1 MATFGNLGVGEELS
15 LVLVYI
21 DVVGIIAQA
30 RDERAR
36 VSGHFYSH
44 LAVVYEC
51 LALL

>member
-1 MATFGNLGVGEELS
+1 MATYGGLGVGEELS

-36 VSGHFYSH
+36 VSGHSYSH
-44 LAVVYEC
+44 LAVAHEC
-51 LALL
+51 LSLV